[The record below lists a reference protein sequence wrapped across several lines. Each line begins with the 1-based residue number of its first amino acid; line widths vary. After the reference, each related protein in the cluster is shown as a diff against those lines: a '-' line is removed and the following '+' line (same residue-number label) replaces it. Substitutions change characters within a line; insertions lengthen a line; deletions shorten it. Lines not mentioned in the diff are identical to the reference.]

1 MKLENILYRTNAIDS
16 PVVLVDFGISRI
28 FRDKRRLM
36 TSAVGS
42 PWYLAPEQIKR
53 LYDEKCD
60 VWALGVCVFWIL
72 AGHPP
77 FGWKE
82 MASTQR
88 KHGKESKDR
97 VEQLIGQAIMKAI
110 VTAEGPPPCVRYG
123 VKRVSSLASAFLHKV
138 LQPDPKHRPS
148 ALDALNEPWIHRT
161 LPKVVLPPQVKQS
174 LCQLVHRDYF
184 KTVCMIVIAHTID
197 RTNLKQAFE
206 LYVLFLRVEFENVN
220 ENINEHQQQVRKDRH
235 RRKRGDQSIGV
246 ERTSLQ

>member
-1 MKLENILYRTNAIDS
+1 VKLENILYRTNAIDS

-72 AGHPP
+72 SGHPP
-77 FGWKE
+77 FGWRE

-123 VKRVSSLASAFLHKV
+123 VKRVSPTVVSSYIY
-138 LQPDPKHRPS
+138 LQPILTS
-148 ALDALNEPWIHRT
+148 IIAAFSGTETIT
-161 LPKVVLPPQVKQS
+161 I
-174 LCQLVHRDYF
+174 
-184 KTVCMIVIAHTID
+184 MMVISSIII
-197 RTNLKQAFE
+197 F
-206 LYVLFLRVEFENVN
+206 
-220 ENINEHQQQVRKDRH
+220 
-235 RRKRGDQSIGV
+235 IGV
-246 ERTSLQ
+246 YLVSKPSK